1 MSAEVGLPF
10 SFLFDFF
17 IIIIFNF
24 YLFIDLFICVAVRVA
39 ESMQQE
45 VTAKR
50 GELDALQNK
59 LVVKRP
65 TWAGPIAY
73 LFHLFLAPVS
83 RICVLWSKLCFV

>member
-10 SFLFDFF
+10 SFLFDFLF
-17 IIIIFNF
+17 IYLF

-65 TWAGPIAY
+65 TWAGPAAY

-83 RICVLWSKLCFV
+83 TICVLWSKLCFV